1 MNKSIKLFFIY
12 LIIVSSIYSSASFT
26 GLTGGVDFPSA
37 NILINRHYT
46 IQGII
51 SSNDE
56 DLTMD
61 VAIETGFIPQ
71 VEAGIKLSTA
81 KNKFDQS
88 FLQANFKYQLVPE
101 GKDNPAIAIGFT
113 EFDSYEVQGDKSKE
127 NKDDSPEAYAF
138 LVLTK
143 SFKERMYNFSLG
155 LSYSQSENSNNTN
168 IFAISDIAL
177 ADKVRLLTEAYSYDR
192 NSNKKVSFNLG
203 AEFFTKENII
213 TKVYFRERNHSVGV
227 SICYFAN

>member
-1 MNKSIKLFFIY
+1 MNKNIKLLLIY
-12 LIIVSSIYSSASFT
+12 LVIISSVYSSASFT
-26 GLTGGVDFPSA
+26 GLTGGIDFPSA

-46 IQGII
+46 VQGII
-51 SSNDE
+51 SSNDD

-61 VAIETGFIPQ
+61 IVIETGFIPQ

-113 EFDSYEVQGDKSKE
+113 EFDAYEVQGDKSKE
-127 NKDDSPEAYAF
+127 NKNDNPEAYAF

-143 SFKERMYNFSLG
+143 SFSERKYNLSLG
-155 LSYSQSENSNNTN
+155 LNYSQSENSKDTN

-177 ADKVRLLTEAYSYDR
+177 MNKVRFLTEIYTYDR
-192 NSNKKVSFNLG
+192 SSSKKVNYNLG
-203 AEFFTKENII
+203 AEFFTRENLI
-213 TKVYFRERNHSVGV
+213 TKVYFRERNHSIGV
-227 SICYFAN
+227 SVYYFTN